1 MLPQTSPNAQSSTY
15 PLAYSITV
23 RGIHRPFKD
32 CVTSSQ
38 PCAAQCD
45 SQLMGHA
52 SKTTRFCQALSLKVR
67 HSAMDS
73 CMNRR
78 ESSRAL
84 SAERAPDDL
93 GTPSCYT
100 PTRGARLQGLSAK
113 RACESNRHDN
123 YPIDYRLLHPWHITR
138 ELIGDKRLGV
148 GGDGSRFQGSRFQGS
163 RFQGCRLQVAGSEP
177 GAVAAPSLELG
188 TWNLELGTWNL
199 ELGTC
204 NLGTWN
210 LQPWNLELGTQPGP
224 RYSSAR
230 IRAT

>member
-32 CVTSSQ
+32 CVTSSE

-78 ESSRAL
+78 ESFRAL

-123 YPIDYRLLHPWHITR
+123 YRIDYRLLHPWHITR

-148 GGDGSRFQGSRFQGS
+148 ARRRFQVA
-163 RFQGCRLQVAGSEP
+163 GCGLQVAGSKFQ
-177 GAVAAPSLELG
+177 VPSSRFKVQSSKFNVENPALQRPR
-188 TWNLELGTWNL
+188 TMNLE
-199 ELGTC
+199 
-204 NLGTWN
+204 
-210 LQPWNLELGTQPGP
+210 P
-224 RYSSAR
+224 
-230 IRAT
+230 

>member
-15 PLAYSITV
+15 PLAYPITV
-23 RGIHRPFKD
+23 RGIHRPFKE

-52 SKTTRFCQALSLKVR
+52 SKTTRFCQALSHKVR
-67 HSAMDS
+67 HSVMDS

-78 ESSRAL
+78 ESFRAL
-84 SAERAPDDL
+84 SAERTPDDL

-123 YPIDYRLLHPWHITR
+123 YRIDYRLLHRWHIAR
-138 ELIGDKRLGV
+138 EPIGDKRLGV
-148 GGDGSRFQGSRFQGS
+148 AGRRFKVAGSRFE
-163 RFQGCRLQVAGSEP
+163 VAAGPGSEP
-177 GAVAAPSLELG
+177 WSCILELG
-188 TWNLELGTWNL
+188 TWNLE
-199 ELGTC
+199 
-204 NLGTWN
+204 
-210 LQPWNLELGTQPGP
+210 P
-224 RYSSAR
+224 
-230 IRAT
+230 